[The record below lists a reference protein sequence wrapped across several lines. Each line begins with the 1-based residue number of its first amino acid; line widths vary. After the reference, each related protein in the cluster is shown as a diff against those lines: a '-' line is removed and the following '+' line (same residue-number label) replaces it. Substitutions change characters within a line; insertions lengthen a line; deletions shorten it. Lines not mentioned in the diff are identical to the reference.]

1 MLLFFSA
8 LSEIKIIKLLIKK
21 NINIDYI
28 YNVIEVFENNSLKEE
43 GRLVG
48 EHYDYVYNLL
58 ENCDAR
64 RIAKYFK
71 LFHEYMLKH

>member
-1 MLLFFSA
+1 
-8 LSEIKIIKLLIKK
+8 
-21 NINIDYI
+21 
-28 YNVIEVFENNSLKEE
+28 VIEVFENNSLKEE